1 MSHHC
6 SKQKVFFQ
14 QPIGVSEM
22 ANSLLKFISS
32 SLYPELP
39 NAVLARLFD
48 PQDIGIFIGV
58 GRIIKAL
65 NGLSLDVEQ

>member
-1 MSHHC
+1 
-6 SKQKVFFQ
+6 
-14 QPIGVSEM
+14 M

-39 NAVLARLFD
+39 NAVLARLLD

-58 GRIIKAL
+58 GRIIKVL